1 LWWIFQSP
9 LSLSLTDSLH
19 FQFFIPSPLRKTLN
33 SIPHFLFFF
42 FLFSLSL
49 MLIPLLFS
57 FHVPIPNLLSLLHMP
72 IPILLFFYPP
82 RANSNSLSF
91 LFLPCAKYSNKN
103 SPLLACHVVSIFY
116 PIFNSLISFFFK
128 IHLIL
133 DYFKY
138 SLIFLLFSLTIK
150 NNFILIK
157 APTKLKGI
165 FLPGQNRVLTLT
177 KLKHLTLVRQM

>member
-1 LWWIFQSP
+1 
-9 LSLSLTDSLH
+9 
-19 FQFFIPSPLRKTLN
+19 
-33 SIPHFLFFF
+33 
-42 FLFSLSL
+42 